1 MDQIFGQLLVP
12 QKVVKSF
19 FDVARVDVRLRVKVD
34 AKVQEL
40 HQDAFLDDRDVL
52 RGEHVGPVKKYVV
65 SEL

>member
-40 HQDAFLDDRDVL
+40 HQDAFLDDRDVF
-52 RGEHVGPVKKYVV
+52 RGDHVGPVKHR
-65 SEL
+65 S